1 LNKQLNVMQTT
12 HHQQP
17 DHILNF
23 KQAAH
28 YTQYVGVT
36 RKSNAECKVYVTVLF

>member
-1 LNKQLNVMQTT
+1 LSRQLNVMQTT

-17 DHILNF
+17 DHILSF

-28 YTQYVGVT
+28 HIHVGVM
-36 RKSNAECKVYVTVLF
+36 RKSNAECEVYVTVLF